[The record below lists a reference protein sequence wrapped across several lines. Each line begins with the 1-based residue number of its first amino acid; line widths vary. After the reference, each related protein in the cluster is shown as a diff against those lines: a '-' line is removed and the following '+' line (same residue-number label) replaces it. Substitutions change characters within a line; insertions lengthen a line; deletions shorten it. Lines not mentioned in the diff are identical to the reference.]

1 MEKIVYNGVMYEAVD
16 FRHVY
21 DRFKSAIDLLQDAK
35 NTVTDKNEL
44 RTIKACQQK
53 IKKSFDKLKV
63 LERERYAAKFR
74 PLSDEERLANLDKT
88 DARLEKENPIN

>member
-1 MEKIVYNGVMYEAVD
+1 MDKIVHNGVMYEAVD

-21 DRFKSAIDLLQDAK
+21 ENFKNAIDLLQTAK

-44 RTIKACQQK
+44 RTIKSCQQK
-53 IKKSFDKLKV
+53 IKKSFEKLKT

-74 PLSDEERLANLDKT
+74 PLSDEERLANLNQT
-88 DARLEKENPIN
+88 DVRLEKEPPIQ